1 MMTRHRGHDGRVVA
15 EACDSN
21 WRAGHQNDERQCL
34 GSLVVS
40 REAVPHSVRN
50 PARVVL
56 HTQGFVDSKSSSNW
70 EEVDPTGG
78 KEAWGRITKNAK
90 AERRLKLTPELMP
103 DVD

>member
-15 EACDSN
+15 EACDSD

-70 EEVDPTGG
+70 EEVDIVSRGKGSVGENYEKCEGG
-78 KEAWGRITKNAK
+78 EKTETN
-90 AERRLKLTPELMP
+90 T
-103 DVD
+103 